1 MTSKGKSVF
10 LDVHVLQS
18 VPPSNLNR
26 DDSGSPKTATYGGAL
41 RARVSSQAWKRAT
54 RLALAANPDLSG
66 ETASRTRLLPQ
77 VIAGKLA
84 SRQPALADHADA
96 IGMAAATALFNV
108 KASKKAKKDDRPA
121 TEYLL
126 FLGDDQ
132 VTRVVDTLEKAADI
146 LTAAA
151 GDQKAISSVV
161 DDLELRKLGMTG
173 HPGAVALFGRMVADS
188 PDSGVDAACQVA
200 HALST
205 HAVISEFDYFTAV
218 DDESPE
224 DNKGAGMIGTVEFN
238 SATLYRYATV
248 DLRTLVKNLD
258 GEIDRAL
265 DLAVAFAK
273 TFVTCMPT
281 GKANTFANHTRPD
294 IVLLA
299 IRDDQPVSLVGAFE
313 RPIRSS
319 DTSGLMARS
328 AEALFAHSAE
338 QDAMYGTPP
347 VLATA
352 TYPASLTAELNDHG
366 TPLPASQPLPDALD
380 EVRDALAG
388 TMVAQPA

>member
-1 MTSKGKSVF
+1 MF

-26 DDSGSPKTATYGGAL
+26 DDSGSPKTATYGGVL

-54 RLALAANPDLSG
+54 RLALAAQPDLSA

-77 VIAGKLA
+77 VIADELA
-84 SRQPALADHADA
+84 ARQPALADHADT
-96 IGMAAATALFNV
+96 IGMATATALFNV
-108 KASKKAKKDDRPA
+108 KASKKATKDDRPA

-132 VTRVVDTLEKAADI
+132 VRRIVDTLEKAADA
-146 LTAAA
+146 LTTAAN
-151 GDQKAISSVV
+151 DPKALSTLI
-161 DDLELRKLGMTG
+161 DDLDLKKLGMTG

-188 PDSGVDAACQVA
+188 PDSGVDAGCQVA

-205 HAVISEFDYFTAV
+205 HTVISEFDYFTAV
-218 DDESPE
+218 DDKGPE

-248 DLRTLVKNLD
+248 DLRTLVSNLD

-273 TFVTCMPT
+273 AFITCMPT

-294 IVLLA
+294 VALLVV
-299 IRDDQPVSLVGAFE
+299 RDDQPVNLVGAFE
-313 RPIRSS
+313 RPIRAS

-328 AEALFAHSAE
+328 TGQLFTHLSE
-338 QDAMYGTPP
+338 QDAMYGTTP
-347 VLATA
+347 VLVTA
-352 TYPASLTAELNDHG
+352 TYPASLVAELNGHQAQ
-366 TPLPASQPLPDALD
+366 LPPSQPLPAALD
-380 EVRDALAG
+380 QIREALAS